1 MLKGFRVRCWQSGAT
16 FFRYR
21 PDPLSSSLF
30 LPFFSDLSPSSLS
43 VFAHPLW
50 FVFTSF
56 VLLPSFHSVLCP
68 PFLVSSFPQQIHSLD
83 NTTVD
88 CAIPTDV
95 RDLYG
100 LEAAV
105 EGAEGGRGGLSAT
118 VDDATYEKVNNIVKL
133 GRGAPL
139 FRLGVQ
145 VSQ

>member
-1 MLKGFRVRCWQSGAT
+1 M
-16 FFRYR
+16 
-21 PDPLSSSLF
+21 
-30 LPFFSDLSPSSLS
+30 
-43 VFAHPLW
+43 
-50 FVFTSF
+50 
-56 VLLPSFHSVLCP
+56 
-68 PFLVSSFPQQIHSLD
+68 
-83 NTTVD
+83 D
-88 CAIPTDV
+88 CAIPKDV

-105 EGAEGGRGGLSAT
+105 AGAEGGRGGLSAT